1 MIKGSVQQENI
12 TFRGI
17 YAPNKGAPEYVKQN
31 INRHKERNSNTI
43 TVGELYT
50 LLTSI
55 DKSSRQK
62 MNRETLWTVI
72 CHQIGQP
79 RRNGYIPRNIQSS
92 KTSKT
97 LFPGRN
103 RKSEQIN
110 H

>member
-1 MIKGSVQQENI
+1 MEKDIPCKWKQKESWGSHTHIRQNRLLKKIVTKDKEGHYIMIKGSVQQENI

-62 MNRETLWTVI
+62 MNRETL
-72 CHQIGQP
+72 
-79 RRNGYIPRNIQSS
+79 
-92 KTSKT
+92 
-97 LFPGRN
+97 
-103 RKSEQIN
+103 
-110 H
+110 